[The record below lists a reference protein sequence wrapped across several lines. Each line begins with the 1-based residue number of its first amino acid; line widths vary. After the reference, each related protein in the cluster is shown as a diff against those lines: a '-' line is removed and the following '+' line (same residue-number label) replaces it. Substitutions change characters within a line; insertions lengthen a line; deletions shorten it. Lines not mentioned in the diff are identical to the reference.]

1 MTNIIENNSSIQSKD
16 LAREEKDKIDRSI
29 VKIHTF
35 SKPVSILLID
45 DLYQTGRTLQ
55 QVTIILK
62 SDPNVQNIYVLT
74 MTKTRR

>member
-16 LAREEKDKIDRSI
+16 LAREEKDKIDGSI
-29 VKIHTF
+29 VKIRTF
-35 SKPVSILLID
+35 SKLVSILLID

-62 SDPNVQNIYVLT
+62 NDPNVQNIYVLT